1 MARSASAIVKVKMT
15 PIDIR
20 ILLDQAISEA
30 VTDRHEE
37 VAHVALNHNV
47 VHEGLT
53 LSTYK
58 GVYFAHPERLLRSL
72 DRIASELPQRLGG
85 DDLDNPEPF
94 RIAVQVFERFAK
106 DAFRGIGF
114 EEPALGFVL
123 HTRYAA
129 MAESLAAQVGSASKA
144 VELGYSDEENAI
156 AYFDDHRLPFEV
168 FVSRRRAVW
177 NGFFSHGSTGIIR
190 HTHLI
195 EHMDANRPMSE
206 PFFDAA
212 YHVFSPVY
220 LSPEKRPQPTEI
232 APYLFDNPLV
242 LVGIVKPDRARHRL
256 HDIDLM
262 IDRKDGDLVKVTAK
276 SVEMSEW
283 LQVAQDLLEAMRRW
297 LRPQP
302 SSKLA

>member
-1 MARSASAIVKVKMT
+1 MT
-15 PIDIR
+15 PVDVR

-47 VHEGLT
+47 VHDGRT
-53 LSTYK
+53 ISTYK

-85 DDLDNPEPF
+85 DDLAHPEPF
-94 RIAVQVFERFAK
+94 RIALQIFERFAK
-106 DAFRGIGF
+106 DAFRDIGF
-114 EEPALGFVL
+114 EEPALGFIL

-129 MAESLAAQVGSASKA
+129 MAESLAAQVGTESEAL
-144 VELGYSDEENAI
+144 ELGYSDEENA
-156 AYFDDHRLPFEV
+156 AAEFADHRLPFQV

-177 NGFFSHGSTGIIR
+177 NGFYSRGSTGIIR
-190 HTHLI
+190 RTHLMKHV
-195 EHMDANRPMSE
+195 EAGRPARD
-206 PFFDAA
+206 PLFDAV
-212 YHVFSPVY
+212 YQVFSPVY
-220 LSPEKRPQPTEI
+220 LPPEKRPQPSEI
-232 APYLFDNPLV
+232 APHLFDNPLV
-242 LVGIVKPDRARHRL
+242 LIGIVKPDRSWHRL

-302 SSKLA
+302 SSQPA